1 MVMVNSEYA
10 GIWGRYSSLPSL
22 PHTTGS
28 QLQARRSCNN
38 QLTKQSDLVPSFEP
52 VQPRMATEKMPMTA
66 KAIMMAAKTR
76 QVDRSQPLF
85 IELVVPSTTVA
96 DSRLTWA

>member
-1 MVMVNSEYA
+1 
-10 GIWGRYSSLPSL
+10 
-22 PHTTGS
+22 
-28 QLQARRSCNN
+28 
-38 QLTKQSDLVPSFEP
+38 
-52 VQPRMATEKMPMTA
+52 MATEKMPMTA
-66 KAIMMAAKTR
+66 KAIADIAAKTR